1 MSARL
6 LTWFC
11 SIMVLAI
18 LALTYGE
25 AEAARFGGG
34 RSFGGK
40 PSMSQPFTRSTP
52 PSSSFGQQN
61 TRQGMAAT
69 PAANRGFLGGMGGI
83 LGGLLAGSLLGS
95 MLTGGGFSGGGF
107 LDILIIALVAYLAF
121 KFFTRRRNVSQ
132 NMAAQGAGPSN
143 APYFG
148 NSSDNTPLQRTAQQ
162 PSNSGGFDWGALT
175 GQSSSST
182 GTSNSELPGTTRIIP
197 AGFDEEEFLRGA
209 KAAYM
214 RLNDSWDKR
223 DINDIAQF
231 TTPAFVAEIRRQ
243 ATEDPNPGKTEIIL
257 INASV
262 IEVTTEGNE
271 QDAKVYFDV
280 LLREDPRQSTPSQ
293 IREVWH
299 FVRPASGEGVWKLDG
314 IQQVSNIA

>member
-11 SIMVLAI
+11 SIMVLAV
-18 LALTYGE
+18 LAFTYGE

-52 PSSSFGQQN
+52 PSSSLGQKN
-61 TRQGMAAT
+61 SRQGMAAA

-95 MLTGGGFSGGGF
+95 MLSGGGFSGGGF
-107 LDILIIALVAYLAF
+107 LDILIIAVLAYLAF
-121 KFFTRRRNVSQ
+121 KFFTRRKTVSQ
-132 NMAAQGAGPSN
+132 SMAAQGAGASN
-143 APYFG
+143 TPYFG
-148 NSSDNTPLQRTAQQ
+148 NTPENNPLQRTTTQ
-162 PSNSGGFDWGALT
+162 PSSGGGFDWSALT
-175 GQSSSST
+175 AQPSSST
-182 GTSNSELPGTTRIIP
+182 GMPGMPEISRTMP

-209 KAAYM
+209 KAAYT
-214 RLNDSWDKR
+214 RLNESWDKR

-243 ATEDPNPGKTEIIL
+243 AAEEPNPGKTEILL

-262 IEVTTEGNE
+262 VEVTTEGDE

-293 IREVWH
+293 VREVWH